1 MRSREVVVQF
11 GGGKELEYKLSATD
25 GAQTREAARDW
36 FDREFIALECDV
48 ASPIGKVLSADRV
61 LSVAKYSG
69 AQRFEDNPQ
78 WALEYARNAAALLDA
93 DFVRVDVPNYS
104 IGY

>member
-1 MRSREVVVQF
+1 MRPRQVIVQF
-11 GGGKELEYKLSATD
+11 GDDKELDLKLTAAD
-25 GAQTREAARDW
+25 GARTRESARDW

-61 LSVAKYSG
+61 LSVAKYAG
-69 AQRFEDNPQ
+69 FKRFQDDPK
-78 WALEYARNAAALLDA
+78 WAAEYAQNAAALLDA
-93 DFVRVDVPNYS
+93 DFIRVDVPNYS